1 MFDRNANEKPNK
13 QTNKQTKTHNNPKVT
28 PLKNTIDDNENIL

>member
-1 MFDRNANEKPNK
+1 MFDRNANKKPNK
-13 QTNKQTKTHNNPKVT
+13 QTNKKKTHNNPKVT